1 MHKSIIFVLTK
12 HLYMKYAGVSRLL
25 VVILVMATLSAC
37 KKMANTVPGSTSI
50 SFKFNG
56 SSIVKFQNTSG
67 IYATNSTEFELSA
80 GNAGSS
86 IQLNMGPN
94 FTSGTFDIASGKATI
109 IYTGPTIS
117 GAAAGSNV
125 YRATSG
131 TVVIT
136 SYSTTAVSGTFAFTG
151 TSLSGT
157 TCTVDS
163 GKFITGY
170 TSTTTIPVSY

>member
-1 MHKSIIFVLTK
+1 MKQRKILLLLFVVF
-12 HLYMKYAGVSRLL
+12 AVACIGS
-25 VVILVMATLSAC
+25 C

-80 GNAGSS
+80 GNTSSS

-109 IYTGPTIS
+109 IYTGPIIS